1 MTTLQAMHPYLICG
15 DIGGTKTLLRA
26 VGTGSH
32 TSEPHLEKRYDSC
45 AYSSFDEVLDDFLR
59 HLSTLPQAICLA
71 IAGPVVNQQV
81 TLTNL
86 DWHVSAEHIQKQFS
100 IPAVSILNDFEA
112 VAHAIAVLRDED
124 QVTLQTGSPQPSTT
138 RVVLGAGTGMGVAW
152 LVNRDNQTII
162 LPTEAGHIDFAPVNP
177 LQVALLDY
185 LSACYGHVSVE
196 RILSGQGLVDLFHFL
211 QQHFVRSGQTS
222 AQRVVINDAAM
233 VTHLAFEEQHPVALQ
248 VIEHFCEIY
257 GAYAGNLALAGLCHG
272 GVYIAGGIAPRI
284 LQILQQPGFIRAFQ
298 SKGRFRALL
307 QTIPVHIIINSKV
320 GLLGAELI
328 ANQMMQSTAENN
340 PQ

>member
-1 MTTLQAMHPYLICG
+1 MHPYLICG

-26 VGTGSH
+26 AVTGDYP
-32 TSEPHLEKRYDSC
+32 SELCLEKRYDSC
-45 AYSSFDEVLDDFLR
+45 AYNSFDEVLADFLQ
-59 HLSTLPQAICLA
+59 HLPTLPEVICLA
-71 IAGPVVNQQV
+71 IAGPVANQQV

-86 DWHVSAEHIQKQFS
+86 NWHVSAQHIQKRFS

-112 VAHAIAVLRDED
+112 VAHAIAVLTDED
-124 QVTLQTGSPQPSTT
+124 QITLQAGSPQPTAT

-152 LVNRDNQTII
+152 LVNRDNQTTV
-162 LPTEAGHIDFAPVNP
+162 LPTEAGHIDFAPVSP

-185 LSACYGHVSVE
+185 LGARYGHVSVE

-211 QQHFVRSGQTS
+211 QQHLLQPGQTS
-222 AQRVVINDAAM
+222 AEQIVINDAAM
-233 VTHLAFEEQHPVALQ
+233 VTRLALEEQHPVALQ
-248 VIEHFCEIY
+248 TLEHFCEIY

-284 LQILQQPGFIRAFQ
+284 LQTLQQSGFIRAFQ

-307 QTIPVHIIINSKV
+307 QTIPVHVIINNKV

-328 ANQMMQSTAENN
+328 ANRMVQSTTKNN